1 MEILWNL
8 CPRASSKFVGKGD
21 IELYVIKRK
30 EHSTPNEVS
39 YATKEDQ
46 LTWLMD
52 EYGDMVVR
60 LAFTYVKNKELAE
73 DISQEVFISCYN
85 HLDEFQNR
93 STYKTWLYRITVNKC
108 KDVLKSWSYRNLQ
121 YKDFFQMILKSSAP
135 DTDIKVIENEE
146 KEMIF
151 QQVLTLPLKLRE
163 VITLYYYEECSVD
176 EIAML
181 LNLNANTV
189 KTRLH
194 RGRNSLKTSL
204 KGSNIYEE

>member
-1 MEILWNL
+1 M
-8 CPRASSKFVGKGD
+8 
-21 IELYVIKRK
+21 YVIKRK
-30 EHSTPNEVS
+30 EHSTPNEIS
-39 YATKEDQ
+39 YLSKDDQ
-46 LTWLMD
+46 LAWLMD

-93 STYKTWLYRITVNKC
+93 STYKTWLYRITANKC

-121 YKDFFQMILKSSAP
+121 YKDLLQMILKSGAP
-135 DTDIKVIENEE
+135 TADMKMIESEE
-146 KEMIF
+146 KELIF
-151 QQVLTLPLKLRE
+151 QQVLSLPLKLRE
-163 VITLYYYEECSVD
+163 VITLYYYEECTVD
-176 EIAML
+176 EIAKL
-181 LNLNANTV
+181 LNLNTNTV

-204 KGSNIYEE
+204 KGSNIYEK